1 MSMEGIMAKNA
12 RYVGKNVY
20 ISGGSSGIGLA
31 CAKMFAGLGA
41 NIFIFARRTH
51 VLELAARE
59 IEACRVSPDQNLS
72 WRSIDVTDHGEVT
85 SGLSQ
90 AVSAFGTP
98 HIVIASAGL
107 AYPDYFEKI
116 PFEKFDLTVKTNLY
130 GIWNVLACLVPP
142 MKDSGGHIV
151 NVSSIAGL
159 MGVFGYTA
167 YSSTKFAV
175 IGMSESLRSEMK
187 PHGIRVSVLCPP
199 DTDTPGFVQ
208 ENLTKPAETRALGE
222 SAGLMSAD
230 AVAQA
235 MLHGMEKGSFL
246 ILPGMEGTFIHM
258 AKRLMPGLVNAVM
271 DFIVAR
277 ARRSAKGFS

>member
-1 MSMEGIMAKNA
+1 MAKNA
-12 RYVGKNVY
+12 RYVGRNVY

-41 NIFIFARRTH
+41 NIFIFARRVD
-51 VLELAARE
+51 VLEQAVTE
-59 IEACRVSPDQNLS
+59 IESCRISADQNLS
-72 WRSIDVTDHGEVT
+72 WRSIDVTDREEVT

-90 AVSAFGTP
+90 AVTTFGIP

-130 GIWNVLACLVPP
+130 GIWNVLACLIPH
-142 MKDSGGHIV
+142 MKTSGGHIV
-151 NVSSIAGL
+151 NVSSIAGF

-167 YSSTKFAV
+167 YCSTKFAV
-175 IGMSESLRSEMK
+175 MGFSEALRSEMK

-199 DTDTPGFVQ
+199 DTDTPCLVQ

-235 MLHGMEKGSFL
+235 MLRGMEKGSFL

-258 AKRLMPGLVNAVM
+258 AKSLLPGLVNAVM

-277 ARRSAKGFS
+277 ARRSAKGCSQA